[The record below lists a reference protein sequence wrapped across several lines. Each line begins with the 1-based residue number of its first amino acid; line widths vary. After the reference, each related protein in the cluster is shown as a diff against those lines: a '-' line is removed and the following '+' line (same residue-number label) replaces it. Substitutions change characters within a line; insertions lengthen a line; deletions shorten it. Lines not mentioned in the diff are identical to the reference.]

1 MDTPIL
7 TGQKRSK
14 LNFMKIEI
22 YSDRLEARN
31 DFFVKKTIPLGEIR
45 LWTEINKRLNPGNIN
60 YTELT
65 VYTDKTKHTINSLH
79 WANYAEIRE
88 MLINGKERDTA
99 KEEKIY
105 NSFW

>member
-22 YSDRLEARN
+22 YADRLEARN
-31 DFFVKKTIPLGEIR
+31 DFFVKKNIPLSEITS
-45 LWTEINKRLNPGNIN
+45 WTEINKRLNPGNIN

-65 VYTDKTKHTINSLH
+65 VYTDKTKYTINSLH
-79 WANYAEIRE
+79 WSNYAEIKE
-88 MLINGKERDTA
+88 LLTNGRMRDVEKEQ
-99 KEEKIY
+99 KIY
-105 NSFW
+105 KSFW

>member
-31 DFFVKKTIPLGEIR
+31 DFFLKKNILLSEITS
-45 LWTEINKRLNPGNIN
+45 WTEINKRLNPGNIN

-65 VYTDKTKHTINSLH
+65 LYTDKTKHTINSLH
-79 WANYAEIRE
+79 WSNYVEIRE
-88 MLINGKERDTA
+88 LLTNDKRRDVE

-105 NSFW
+105 KSFW

>member
-22 YSDRLEARN
+22 YADRLEARN
-31 DFFVKKTIPLGEIR
+31 DFFVKKNFLLSEITS
-45 LWTEINKRLNPGNIN
+45 WTEINKRLNPGNIN

-65 VYTDKTKHTINSLH
+65 LYTEKTKYTINSLH
-79 WANYAEIRE
+79 WANYAEIKE
-88 MLINGKERDTA
+88 TLTNGRKRDVE

-105 NSFW
+105 KSFW

>member
-1 MDTPIL
+1 METPIL

-22 YSDRLEARN
+22 YSDRIEARN
-31 DFFVKKTIPLGEIR
+31 DFFLKKNILLSEITS
-45 LWTEINKRLNPGNIN
+45 WTEINKRLNPGNIN

-88 MLINGKERDTA
+88 LLTNGKKRDVE

-105 NSFW
+105 KRFW

>member
-1 MDTPIL
+1 METPIL
-7 TGQKRSK
+7 SGQKRSK

-31 DFFVKKTIPLGEIR
+31 DFFLKKTIPLDQITS
-45 LWTEINKRLNPGNIN
+45 WTEINKRLNPGNIT
-60 YTELT
+60 YVELT

-79 WANYAEIRE
+79 WSNHVEIRE
-88 MLINGKERDTA
+88 LLTRGKTRDTA

-105 NSFW
+105 KSFW